1 MESRIIRILAWRVRR
16 RYLCG
21 RGLRHAYTGRGRR
34 HGRDEVCPAHAV
46 FLAVLVGSIAGRVQS
61 AEAPIVEADLESGG
75 SERRASLGFRK
86 DEATVRLTS
95 GWAAGGSMFISIRKE
110 LALTHGRTT
119 SPPQTLAPD
128 PLKRIAIQA

>member
-1 MESRIIRILAWRVRR
+1 MKLQWQV
-16 RYLCG
+16 
-21 RGLRHAYTGRGRR
+21 T
-34 HGRDEVCPAHAV
+34 AHAV

-95 GWAAGGSMFISIRKE
+95 GRAAGGSMSISIRKE